1 MNDDRKQLDS
11 IESGLVELQAMD
23 EAGVFDSTEV
33 DLRIVLDT
41 PRGSSTHRLH
51 FPARRW
57 LSAAAMIV
65 VAVGLW
71 GVLFHSPAL
80 VSPPIDITTAAN
92 APDARFGLANG
103 SIMACLSGP
112 QDVARGTRCESHDY
126 DADGDVDLADFQTF
140 QVAYLGPKPRFP

>member
-1 MNDDRKQLDS
+1 MNDDRKHLDP
-11 IESGLVELQAMD
+11 IESGLVELQAMN

-33 DLRIVLDT
+33 DPRIVLDM
-41 PRGSSTHRLH
+41 PRGSSTHRLR

-71 GVLFHSPAL
+71 GVLFHSPTL
-80 VSPPIDITTAAN
+80 VSPPIDTTTAA

-112 QDVARGTRCESHDY
+112 RDIAQGSRCESHDY

-140 QVAYLGPKPRFP
+140 QVAYLGPESRFP